1 MKRFL
6 VAVLAA
12 GALASLAS
20 CGQKSAETSSSAPSA
35 GGSSTP
41 AAGSPAV
48 AAVSQYDSGPRA
60 GESPV
65 NEALVAQGQELFK
78 NKGCSACH
86 AFGRRL
92 TCPDLQGVTMRRTAA
107 WMENQILHPDVM
119 TKTDPIAH
127 GLFAQF
133 ALQMPKQGLTP
144 DEARAVIEFFK
155 HSDHEAGLTKAGSH

>member
-12 GALASLAS
+12 GCLVSLAS
-20 CGQKSAETSSSAPSA
+20 CGQKSADTSSQSA
-35 GGSSTP
+35 GGSSAP
-41 AAGSPAV
+41 ATSSPGV

-65 NEALVAQGQELFK
+65 NEALAEKGQELFK

-86 AFGRRL
+86 AFGRKL
-92 TCPDLQGVTMRRTAA
+92 TCPDLQGVSMQRTAA

-119 TKTDPIAH
+119 TKQDPIAH
-127 GLFAQF
+127 DLFAKF
-133 ALQMPKQGLTP
+133 ALQMPNQGLTP
-144 DEARAVIEFFK
+144 DEARAVIEFCK
-155 HSDHEAGLTKAGSH
+155 HNDHEAGLTKAGSHE